1 MCYPHMN
8 KLRGLLM
15 MNRFSNPLRG
25 FDSLHGLS
33 IAAIFFL
40 VSCATVTSN
49 VYHSSSSMTP
59 PLSSKVLIFPPDAI
73 VNLKNAGGSS
83 EPRADW
89 SEQVQS
95 DLTDALI
102 GYMFENGIEAVPYGS
117 NKLSDN
123 HIDVLRQATV
133 MMDGVELSQRGG
145 GIGSQRLYALSQ
157 NQLDKLEQF
166 DADYLLIVALRSDVA
181 SGGRQAVA
189 VLGALAGAVV
199 ETSSAQFRAAVF
211 DLRDGQLAW
220 ANVDAQALSDI
231 GNVVRAD
238 DAKWEKAI
246 DHILSEF
253 PL

>member
-1 MCYPHMN
+1 MAFKSFKTSYWF
-8 KLRGLLM
+8 L
-15 MNRFSNPLRG
+15 
-25 FDSLHGLS
+25 
-33 IAAIFFL
+33 IATAIFL
-40 VSCATVTSN
+40 TSCATVTSN
-49 VYHSSSSMTP
+49 VYHSASSMTP
-59 PLSSKVLIFPPDAI
+59 PLSSKVLIFPPDAV

-95 DLTDALI
+95 ALTDAVVN
-102 GYMFENGIEAVPYGS
+102 YMFENGIEAIPYGS
-117 NKLSDN
+117 NTVSDQ

-157 NQLDKLEQF
+157 DQLDKL
-166 DADYLLIVALRSDVA
+166 DSYGADYLLIVALRSDVA

-189 VLGALAGAVV
+189 ILGALAGAVV

-231 GNVVRAD
+231 GNVVTANETG
-238 DAKWEKAI
+238 WERAI